1 MKRKL
6 KKVGIAL
13 FLVLIAIQFYQ
24 PALNQNPRQDYTN
37 DFLIT
42 TNAPNNISKLIQ
54 ASCYD
59 CHSNNTNYPWYS
71 YIQPARFFMESH
83 IATGKENLNF
93 NEWGNYSSRK
103 QNNKLERIAK
113 QIESNEMPLSS
124 YTLIHK
130 KAILT
135 ASQKKEVLDWINK
148 TKDSISLQN

>member
-1 MKRKL
+1 MKKRL

-24 PALNQNPRQDYTN
+24 PALNQSSVQNYTN

-42 TNAPNNISKLIQ
+42 TKAPKNISKLIQ
-54 ASCYD
+54 TSCYD
-59 CHSNNTNYPWYS
+59 CHSNNTKYLWYD

-148 TKDSISLQN
+148 TKDSISLLN